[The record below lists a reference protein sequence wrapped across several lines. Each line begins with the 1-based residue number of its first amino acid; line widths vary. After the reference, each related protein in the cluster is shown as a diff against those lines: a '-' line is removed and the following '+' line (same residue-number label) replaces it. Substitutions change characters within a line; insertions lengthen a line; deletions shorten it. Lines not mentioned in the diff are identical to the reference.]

1 MDFRPS
7 LEHSGMIILACL
19 LEIELIEH
27 FCEHT
32 EKSMTVGSAGRPVAA
47 IVTSYPPLVPPEF
60 VVTELKAS
68 MVVMAVTLGSKGR

>member
-1 MDFRPS
+1 MDLRPS
-7 LEHSGMIILACL
+7 LEHLGIIMLAYW

-47 IVTSYPPLVPPEF
+47 MVTS
-60 VVTELKAS
+60 
-68 MVVMAVTLGSKGR
+68 